1 MLSSSSRGSLLP
13 SLLSRQLAAE
23 IVARRCSRALML
35 SCSHAVM
42 LSCSHAKTYGLLLSY
57 SLTLLLML
65 LCVQTVVLPASFCN
79 SREQTRS
86 LIISLPVLACTGFE
100 NRALVEAKRPVLEIK
115 LQGCA
120 ESIVNIDGWR
130 LRGAQSMVNMHGWCF
145 SAVKVSEDAPRRP
158 QDHNIS

>member
-42 LSCSHAKTYGLLLSY
+42 LSCSHAKTYVSYSLTLLLSYSLTILLSY

-86 LIISLPVLACTGFE
+86 LLISLPVIACTGFQ
-100 NRALVEAKRPVLEIK
+100 NRAPVEAKR
-115 LQGCA
+115 
-120 ESIVNIDGWR
+120 SIVK
-130 LRGAQSMVNMHGWCF
+130 L
-145 SAVKVSEDAPRRP
+145 KV
-158 QDHNIS
+158 